1 MISPKNYAEQF
12 SKASY
17 QKMIKERDNLFGDIK
32 NFENMK
38 KAGTDFNGEDMIDP
52 QPDVIYQ
59 MNMDYLAELLLIMRR
74 KYNEEY
80 VCGNKKLSDI
90 E

>member
-1 MISPKNYAEQF
+1 MMISPENYVEQF

-17 QKMIKERDNLFGDIK
+17 QEMIKERDNLFGYIK
-32 NFENMK
+32 KLETMK
-38 KAGTDFNGEDMIDP
+38 KPGTDFNGEDMIDP

-59 MNMDYLAELLLIMRR
+59 MNMEYLAELLLIMCK

-80 VCGNKKLSDI
+80 VW
-90 E
+90 